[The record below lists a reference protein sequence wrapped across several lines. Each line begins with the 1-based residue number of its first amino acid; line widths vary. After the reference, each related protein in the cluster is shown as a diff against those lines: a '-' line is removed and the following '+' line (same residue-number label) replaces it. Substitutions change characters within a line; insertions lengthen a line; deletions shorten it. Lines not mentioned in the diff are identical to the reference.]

1 MNYGEL
7 LQNIPQSLRDLIRLY
22 EKENRK
28 LIKTEWSAKYYTSCL
43 NENMLPKHTYITIRI
58 LESMIKII

>member
-7 LQNIPQSLRDLIRLY
+7 LQNIPQSLRDLIRLF

-28 LIKTEWSAKYYTSCL
+28 LIKTEWSAKFYTSCL
-43 NENMLPKHTYITIRI
+43 NA
-58 LESMIKII
+58 SMNIKQNYVF